1 MYSTHNEG
9 KSVLAERY
17 IKTLNNQI
25 YTYMTSVSKNLY
37 IDRLA
42 DIINIYNNTYYSTI
56 KMKHVDAKSST
67 STDFNVEKHD
77 EYLTFKV
84 DDHGR
89 ILKYK
94 KNFAKIYEKLNLSN
108 YARKSDLRSAKEVDT
123 SKFAKKIVLAS
134 LRSEIDKLDIDE
146 LETTPVNGSKLSGI
160 VKTEVVKKTI
170 YNELVEKRTA
180 IDASGLVKNRLW

>member
-56 KMKHVDAKSST
+56 KTKHVDAKSST
-67 STDFNVEKHD
+67 STDLNVEKHD
-77 EYLTFKV
+77 EYFTFKV
-84 DDHGR
+84 DDHRR

-94 KNFAKIYEKLNLSN
+94 KIFAKEYKKLNLSN
-108 YARKSDLRSAKEVDT
+108 YARKSDLRSTKEVDT

-134 LRSEIDKLDIDE
+134 LRSETDKLDIDE
-146 LETTPVNGSKLSGI
+146 LETTPVNWSKLSGI
-160 VKTEVVKKTI
+160 VKIEVDK
-170 YNELVEKRTA
+170 ELVEKRTA

>member
-56 KMKHVDAKSST
+56 KMKHVDAKSTT

-94 KNFAKIYEKLNLSN
+94 KIFAKIY
-108 YARKSDLRSAKEVDT
+108 
-123 SKFAKKIVLAS
+123 
-134 LRSEIDKLDIDE
+134 
-146 LETTPVNGSKLSGI
+146 
-160 VKTEVVKKTI
+160 
-170 YNELVEKRTA
+170 
-180 IDASGLVKNRLW
+180 KN

>member
-25 YTYMTSVSKNLY
+25 YIYMISVSKNLY

-42 DIINIYNNTYYSTI
+42 DIINIYNNTYHSTI

-67 STDFNVEKHD
+67 YTDFNVEKHD

-146 LETTPVNGSKLSGI
+146 LEITPVNGSKLSGI

>member
-42 DIINIYNNTYYSTI
+42 DIINIYNNTYHSTI

-67 STDFNVEKHD
+67 YTDFNVEKHD

-89 ILKYK
+89 VLKYK
-94 KNFAKIYEKLNLSN
+94 KIFAKIYEKLNLSN

-180 IDASGLVKNRLW
+180 IDASGLVKNRL

>member
-56 KMKHVDAKSST
+56 KMKHVDAK
-67 STDFNVEKHD
+67 H
-77 EYLTFKV
+77 
-84 DDHGR
+84 
-89 ILKYK
+89 
-94 KNFAKIYEKLNLSN
+94 IY
-108 YARKSDLRSAKEVDT
+108 
-123 SKFAKKIVLAS
+123 
-134 LRSEIDKLDIDE
+134 
-146 LETTPVNGSKLSGI
+146 
-160 VKTEVVKKTI
+160 
-170 YNELVEKRTA
+170 
-180 IDASGLVKNRLW
+180 